1 MTLVFQE
8 TGIGYHGRCVQE
20 DVILA
25 INNANRVLFHKKIG
39 KTRERKINLPLEI
52 FLDNKEVSLMHN
64 LKDTHIAICS
74 SSVLPLFSD
83 NFDFQS
89 KDDFVRGLLIN
100 EEILGSTIYSHILKS
115 SQYGGAVTNWRMYQA
130 LRY

>member
-8 TGIGYHGRCVQE
+8 AGIGYNGRCSHEEV
-20 DVILA
+20 VIA
-25 INNANRVLFHKKIG
+25 ANNSNRVLFHKKIG
-39 KTRERKINLPLEI
+39 KSRERKINFPLEI
-52 FLDNKEVSLMHN
+52 FIDHHEVSLMHN

-89 KDDFVRGLLIN
+89 KDDFVRGLLMN
-100 EEILGSTIYSHILKS
+100 EEILGSTIYCHILKS
-115 SQYGGAVTNWRMYQA
+115 SQYGSGITNWRMYQTV
-130 LRY
+130 R